1 MIADFSSTTRCR
13 LECFDP
19 LETPD
24 HMQFQ
29 KFQCCLF
36 VPVPKTRKLETFAA
50 GSLSSEAARGMGRRL
65 VSAF

>member
-1 MIADFSSTTRCR
+1 MIADFRM

-19 LETPD
+19 LETPG
-24 HMQFQ
+24 HIQIQ

-50 GSLSSEAARGMGRRL
+50 GSLSSEAARRMGRRL
-65 VSAF
+65 KVLFPFDAF